1 LATTSSARLLF
12 SRSKLL
18 AQVNQWRRLL
28 PGVSPHYAVKANNDP
43 QLLRWLQAAGVQYD
57 CASINEMR
65 EVLRVGA
72 TSTDII
78 YAQPCK
84 RVADIKKAQ
93 HIGVPNTVVD
103 SVEEVQK
110 LAEGGWRG
118 GTLIRLLVPDAG
130 SAQPF
135 SRKFGAP
142 LAWVPD
148 ILYALKHANLRHTGW
163 SFHVGSGCTTA
174 NQYRQAIELCATGAA
189 MHHANTEIVDIGGGF
204 VPDRNQFAAAATAIN
219 GARTLFPLTTRWI
232 GEPGRFFCGPVA
244 TAEIEVTGR
253 KPRLGADGRPDGWR
267 YTVDESV
274 YGLFS
279 NIPFDGFKPRFQLL
293 ATDAATRPMA
303 PATVFGRTCDSAD
316 CLVENTTLP
325 ELRVGDRLQVEN
337 MGAYT
342 LVSASEFNGFPQA
355 RRIYDETEKCE
366 LR

>member
-12 SRSKLL
+12 NRSKLL
-18 AQVNQWRRLL
+18 TQVAQWQRLL
-28 PGVSPHYAVKANNDP
+28 PGIAPHYAVKANNDP
-43 QLLRWLQAAGVQYD
+43 QLLRWLQAAGAQFD

-65 EVLRVGA
+65 EVRRVGA
-72 TSTDII
+72 SPSDII

-84 RVADIKKAQ
+84 RVADIQKAQ
-93 HIGVPNTVVD
+93 RIGIPNTVVD

-142 LAWVPD
+142 IAWASD
-148 ILYALKHANLRHTGW
+148 ILYALKHANIRHAGW
-163 SFHVGSGCTTA
+163 SFHVGSGCTTPA
-174 NQYRQAIELCATGAA
+174 QYRQAIELCATGAA
-189 MHHANTEIVDIGGGF
+189 MQHANTEIVDIGGGF
-204 VPDRNQFAAAATAIN
+204 VPDRDQFAAAASAIN

-244 TAEIEVTGR
+244 TAEIEVIGR
-253 KPRLGADGRPDGWR
+253 KPRLNGDGWR

-279 NIPFDGFKPRFQLL
+279 NIPFDGFKPRFKLL
-293 ATDAATRPMA
+293 APDAVCRPKA

-316 CLVENTTLP
+316 CLVDDTILP
-325 ELRVGDRLQVEN
+325 ELRVGDRLQVED

-342 LVSASEFNGFPQA
+342 LVSASEFNGFPTA
-355 RRIYDETEKCE
+355 RRIYNESLPE

>member
-1 LATTSSARLLF
+1 MATTSTARLLF
-12 SRSKLL
+12 NRSKLL
-18 AQVNQWRRLL
+18 AQVTQWKALL

-43 QLLRWLQAAGVQYD
+43 TLLRWLHAAGAQFD
-57 CASINEMR
+57 CASITEMR
-65 EVLRVGA
+65 EVGRVGA
-72 TSTDII
+72 NPADII

-84 RVADIKKAQ
+84 RVADIQKAQ
-93 HIGVPNTVVD
+93 RIGVPNTVVD

-142 LAWVPD
+142 LAWAPD

-163 SFHVGSGCTTA
+163 SFHVGSGCTTP
-174 NQYRQAIELCATGAA
+174 NQYRQAIELCAEGAA
-189 MHHANTEIVDIGGGF
+189 MRHANTEIVDIGGGF
-204 VPDRNQFAAAATAIN
+204 VPDRDQFAAAASAIC
-219 GARTLFPLTTRWI
+219 GAKTLFPLSTRWI

-253 KPRLGADGRPDGWR
+253 KPRLGPDGQQDGWR
-267 YTVDESV
+267 YTVDESM

-279 NIPFDGFKPRFQLL
+279 NIPFDGFRPEFRLL
-293 ATDAATRPMA
+293 AHDAALRPTA
-303 PATVFGRTCDSAD
+303 NATVFGRTCDSAD
-316 CLVENTTLP
+316 CLSNDVLLP
-325 ELRVGDRLQVEN
+325 ELHVGDRLEVEN

-342 LVSASEFNGFPQA
+342 LVSASEFNGFPRA
-355 RRIYDETEKCE
+355 RRVYDAPECHT
-366 LR
+366 R